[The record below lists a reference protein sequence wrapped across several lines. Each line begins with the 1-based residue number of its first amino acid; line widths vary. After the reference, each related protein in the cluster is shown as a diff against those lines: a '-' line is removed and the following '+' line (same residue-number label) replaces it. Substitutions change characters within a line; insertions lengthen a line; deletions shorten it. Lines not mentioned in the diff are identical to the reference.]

1 MRYAFL
7 NLTRKEIWE
16 FFGSHVKLELIFVP
30 CVLIWVI
37 FLVAV
42 LICKNLEE
50 LDLRDNQLNTIHPD
64 AFEGLTKLEN
74 VKMNSNQMTRIE
86 SNGIKIFKNLEI
98 IENKHYLEFRAR
110 IRRR

>member
-37 FLVAV
+37 SLAAV

-50 LDLRDNQLNTIHPD
+50 F
-64 AFEGLTKLEN
+64 AVGL
-74 VKMNSNQMTRIE
+74 
-86 SNGIKIFKNLEI
+86 
-98 IENKHYLEFRAR
+98 
-110 IRRR
+110 